1 MDKLNR
7 ILLTTEEENVPISG
21 AAITEEV
28 NKETTNTKQK
38 EVNSTAR
45 SNLL

>member
-7 ILLTTEEENVPISG
+7 IPLTTEEENVPISG

-45 SNLL
+45 SNLM